1 MYSDGIEENS
11 PFDLV
16 LDLEEINSIIFEESI
31 PYDGVNNF
39 DL

>member
-16 LDLEEINSIIFEESI
+16 SDLEEINSIIFEEFI
-31 PYDGVNNF
+31 PYD
-39 DL
+39 